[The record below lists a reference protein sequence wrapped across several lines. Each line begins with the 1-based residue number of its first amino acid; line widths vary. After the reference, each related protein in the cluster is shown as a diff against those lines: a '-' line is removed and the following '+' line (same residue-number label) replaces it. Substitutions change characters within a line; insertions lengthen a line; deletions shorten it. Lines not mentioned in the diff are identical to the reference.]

1 MGLVGFAYPPR
12 ARQASALVQS
22 TSGVRGAVPIGVT
35 SGRPALIE
43 FLEVQGTG
51 PTIVPRGRF
60 SGWFD
65 VGGRRLFLRCTGHG
79 SPTVVFEAD

>member
-65 VGGRRLFLRCTGHG
+65 VGGRRLFLPAPAMAAPPRC
-79 SPTVVFEAD
+79 SRAD